1 MAVQPLTRPPIRT
14 IGVGAARTLRQ
25 LPPPGRLARRRLLV
39 TWTKRLL
46 PVFALLL
53 LASIAAWPEMS
64 KVGDSGRI
72 AFRRTFG
79 LAPEAVRL
87 LEPRYR
93 GVDERGRPYT
103 VTADTAVQNGPSRVD
118 LVSPKG
124 DLVLENGAWL
134 YVEARE
140 GVYLQHSAQL
150 DLSGDATVYRDDGT
164 TLRSASA
171 ALDLKAGAVAGSEPT
186 HAEGPFGT
194 LDAQGGFTV
203 VDKGAVVQFAGPA
216 RLVLRAAGHQP

>member
-1 MAVQPLTRPPIRT
+1 MAVQPLPRAAVRGVPIGAVPARPP
-14 IGVGAARTLRQ
+14 
-25 LPPPGRLARRRLLV
+25 PPTPGRLARPRRLV
-39 TWTKRLL
+39 TWAKRLL
-46 PVFALLL
+46 ALLL
-53 LASIAAWPEMS
+53 LASIAAWPEMG
-64 KVGDSGRI
+64 KVGESGRI

-93 GVDERGRPYT
+93 GFDERNRPYT
-103 VTADTAVQNGPSRVD
+103 ITADTAVQIGPTRVD
-118 LVSPKG
+118 LVGPKA
-124 DLVLENGAWL
+124 DIVMENGSWL

-140 GVYLQHSAQL
+140 GAYVQPSAQL

-171 ALDLKAGAVAGSEPT
+171 ALDLKAGAAAGSEPT

-216 RLVLRAAGHQP
+216 RLVLRAAGRP